1 MGSIYHVE
9 KEWSSAFQRVT
20 NSRTRTGFA
29 CFCFVTFRGRL
40 VFPMFEP
47 GATTIT
53 KHKRRRRRRDRKTCS
68 SSIFWF
74 YYFLFEF
81 FSSFARSPKTMERVR
96 TLFVLPSVFV
106 YRSSSFLSLFI
117 FFFFLCDFIFHC
129 RVAPPYKIDVW
140 LRESTSEGNFV
151 LVAQNKPT
159 SSFVIAAPNFHDAVR
174 GLEEG
179 RPFILPRYI
188 TSFECPAG
196 LDSSRKIGGDK
207 KTSVT
212 LFQISI
218 ATGWECRQIHGSSTL
233 FSPAWI
239 TQKI

>member
-129 RVAPPYKIDVW
+129 RVAPPTRSMSGCVNPPQREILCW
-140 LRESTSEGNFV
+140 LPKTNQRHRSWLQRRIFTM
-151 LVAQNKPT
+151 
-159 SSFVIAAPNFHDAVR
+159 
-174 GLEEG
+174 
-179 RPFILPRYI
+179 RY
-188 TSFECPAG
+188 AG
-196 LDSSRKIGGDK
+196 
-207 KTSVT
+207 
-212 LFQISI
+212 
-218 ATGWECRQIHGSSTL
+218 
-233 FSPAWI
+233 
-239 TQKI
+239 